1 MLENAVY
8 SVISPEGCASILW
21 KDSSRVAEACD
32 CLKLTASDL
41 LELGVIERVI
51 AESEKRELMFGWLK
65 TALCDALQ
73 EKRAT
78 PLDQLLRRRYERIR
92 KF

>member
-1 MLENAVY
+1 MCIRD
-8 SVISPEGCASILW
+8 SW
-21 KDSSRVAEACD
+21 KNSSRVAEACD
-32 CLKLTASDL
+32 CLKLTAPDL
-41 LELGVIERVI
+41 LKLGVIERVI

-78 PLDQLLRRRYERIR
+78 PVDQLLRRRYERFR